1 MKFINQVFKLYNSLS
16 AVDFNRSNLNIDNPF
31 SLFIGAI
38 SQNLKPKVIFNQYRT
53 EVDAIIENKLKNF
66 NSEIQITRKLKKI
79 SFYENSLA
87 FNTCIIIFWM
97 LNNKIEFVESKLSDM
112 VEAFY
117 LGSVGY
123 RLFDVHYDD
132 NQLGKES
139 AILGNYILHL
149 GEELLMEVFGYEETF
164 KILNKYLAQYT
175 EAEYLEK
182 KHRWKSCPFNWNDAI
197 KIGYKAAPIFSIF
210 EIIFR
215 TAKFDDEKIMDLINA
230 ITKISAVF
238 QITDDIVD
246 MHEDLNS
253 GIETLVLSGFYEKY
267 GKPEMID
274 DDMISSI
281 LTEKRTTLI
290 YTTIQN
296 LSEESRKILTKYED
310 DILLLYL
317 ELCSYSINRMML
329 ANGNDEVEI
338 NV

>member
-1 MKFINQVFKLYNSLS
+1 MNFIDQVLKLYKSLS
-16 AVDFNRSNLNIDNPF
+16 TTDFNKFNLSINDPF

-38 SQNLKPKVIFNQYRT
+38 SQNIQPQSIFNQYRK
-53 EVDAIIENKLKNF
+53 EVDAIIEKKLNIF
-66 NSEIQITRKLKKI
+66 SSEIQVTRKLKKI
-79 SFYENSLA
+79 SFYEKTLA
-87 FNTCIIIFWM
+87 VNTCIIIFWM
-97 LNNKIEFVESKLSDM
+97 LYNKSELSKSKLSDM

-132 NQLGKES
+132 DQLGKES
-139 AILGNYILHL
+139 AILGNYMLHL
-149 GEELLMEVFGYEETF
+149 GEELLMEVFGYKDTF

-182 KHRWKSCPFNWNDAI
+182 RNRWKSCPFSWEDPK

-215 TAKFDDEKIMDLINA
+215 TANYNDEKINHLIDA

-238 QITDDIVD
+238 QITDDIAD

-253 GIETLVLSGFYEKY
+253 GIETLVLSGFYRKY
-267 GKPEMID
+267 GTPSLID
-274 DDMISSI
+274 DNMISSI
-281 LTEKRTTLI
+281 LTEKRTMLI
-290 YTTIQN
+290 YNTIQN
-296 LSEESRKILTKYED
+296 LSEETRMILTKYED

-329 ANGNDEVEI
+329 AKGYDEVGI